1 MLEQAI
7 WTSDQKHGK
16 MKVEEKMQ
24 LLMTRNTSQM
34 ALARATTRVSD
45 SNTVNLLSSDQT
57 RNSFN
62 KIGMTQREFIHR
74 VAGSMESADD
84 EFVKSNEEIN
94 HSTLE

>member
-7 WTSDQKHGK
+7 WTNDQKHGK

-34 ALARATTRVSD
+34 ALARVTTRVSD

-62 KIGMTQREFIHR
+62 KIGMT
-74 VAGSMESADD
+74 
-84 EFVKSNEEIN
+84 
-94 HSTLE
+94 